1 MYNHHKPR
9 QESAIIF
16 ILKGLVPYT
25 EANLML
31 SFKPGLFFIELERIS
46 RYKRHTL
53 EVAMHEAQKQK
64 LIERKVEQN
73 QNIIRLTELGQK
85 TLRPFVAER
94 LGDNTK
100 LMIVFDIPEGMAFAR
115 ARLRRVLS
123 SWNFEIIQK
132 SVWATSYDHRQSV
145 KELVKE
151 LEIEP
156 YVQLFECAPVKNSG

>member
-31 SFKPGLFFIELERIS
+31 SFKPGLFFAELEKIS
-46 RYKRHTL
+46 RYKRHAL
-53 EVAMHEAQKQK
+53 EVAMYEAQKQK
-64 LIERKVEQN
+64 LIKKKVKQN
-73 QNIIRLTELGQK
+73 QNVIRLTELGQK
-85 TLRPFVAER
+85 ILRPFVAQQ
-94 LGDNTK
+94 LSDNAK
-100 LMIVFDIPEGMAFAR
+100 LMIIFDIPEDMAIAR
-115 ARLRRVLS
+115 ARLRRVLR

-145 KELVKE
+145 NELIKE
-151 LEIEP
+151 LEIGP
-156 YVQLFECAPVKNSG
+156 YVQLFECVPAKNSD